1 MEYVLPTLPDLVEED
16 DYHFPR
22 RANDRSRHCSSSSGN
37 TMPRGRSAK
46 LRAQGTTVGYPKTQI
61 GDNMEKGSSPSEKG
75 LRNCDNLTEIQKGGG
90 GKDSLHAGVEG
101 PVDRFFLMT

>member
-1 MEYVLPTLPDLVEED
+1 
-16 DYHFPR
+16 
-22 RANDRSRHCSSSSGN
+22 
-37 TMPRGRSAK
+37 
-46 LRAQGTTVGYPKTQI
+46 
-61 GDNMEKGSSPSEKG
+61 MEKGSSPSEKG